1 VRFEENGPF
10 LISLD
15 GRSAYELVRVL
26 TTPLTVLRTRQA
38 SLEDV
43 YLRILA
49 HD

>member
-1 VRFEENGPF
+1 M
-10 LISLD
+10 
-15 GRSAYELVRVL
+15 L
-26 TTPLTVLRTRQA
+26 TTPLTVMRTRQA